1 MKSKK
6 STDIDLS
13 SVKINEELNKYA
25 HQNLFPEKLAE
36 ANRILSET
44 PLPKALR
51 EKK

>member
-6 STDIDLS
+6 TTAIDLG

-36 ANRILSET
+36 ANRILAET
-44 PLPKALR
+44 PLPKAWR